1 MTFNLISLFFS
12 SFATISSLMI
22 ILTRNPV
29 YSVLFLILAF
39 CNFSILLVL
48 IGLEFLPIVFLVV
61 YVGAIAVL
69 FLFVLMMLNIKIAE
83 IQSKNYSSSVVYS
96 LVSLCILLE
105 FAWLLYFQFN
115 QLDTS
120 LKVQSSLMIE
130 NIEAIASLFDFDV
143 FIRYYNNVSSI
154 GSLLFSRFLL
164 PFITV
169 GFVLLLAMIGAITLS
184 LTKKFTAYS
193 QNIYLQVLRDHNEVI
208 RKYS

>member
-29 YSVLFLILAF
+29 YSVLFLIRAF

>member
-1 MTFNLISLFFS
+1 
-12 SFATISSLMI
+12 MI

-105 FAWLLYFQFN
+105 FA
-115 QLDTS
+115 
-120 LKVQSSLMIE
+120 
-130 NIEAIASLFDFDV
+130 
-143 FIRYYNNVSSI
+143 
-154 GSLLFSRFLL
+154 
-164 PFITV
+164 
-169 GFVLLLAMIGAITLS
+169 
-184 LTKKFTAYS
+184 
-193 QNIYLQVLRDHNEVI
+193 
-208 RKYS
+208 

>member
-1 MTFNLISLFFS
+1 
-12 SFATISSLMI
+12 MI
-22 ILTRNPV
+22 VLTRNPIF
-29 YSVLFLILAF
+29 SVLFLILAF
-39 CNFSILLVL
+39 CNFAVLLVL

-83 IQSKNYSSSVVYS
+83 IQSKNYSSSLVYS
-96 LVSLCILLE
+96 LISLAVLFE
-105 FAWLLYFQFN
+105 FIWLLYFQFN
-115 QLDTS
+115 HIDTS
-120 LKVQSSLMIE
+120 IKAHSNLLLE
-130 NIEAIASLFDFDV
+130 NIEIITSLLNFD
-143 FIRYYNNVSSI
+143 IYLKYSSNVSSI
-154 GSLLFSRFLL
+154 GSLLFSRFFL

-184 LTKKFTAYS
+184 LTKRFTAYS